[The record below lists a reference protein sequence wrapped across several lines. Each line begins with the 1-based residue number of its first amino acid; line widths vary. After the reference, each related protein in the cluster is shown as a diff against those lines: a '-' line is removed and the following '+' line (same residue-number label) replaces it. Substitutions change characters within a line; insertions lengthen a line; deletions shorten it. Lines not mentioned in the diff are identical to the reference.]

1 MMFDLPEPLG
11 PEMVVKPSN
20 RGTNVCL
27 PNDLKLS
34 SSISLIRKDT
44 PEWCDRWHP
53 IAALDY
59 TLHLVSSVDNT

>member
-1 MMFDLPEPLG
+1 VTEAYTHFGFGFATQVIEQIRQSFSPEPFG

-20 RGTNVCL
+20 SGTNVCF

-44 PEWCDRWHP
+44 PK
-53 IAALDY
+53 
-59 TLHLVSSVDNT
+59 

>member
-1 MMFDLPEPLG
+1 MMFDLPEPFG

-20 RGTNVCL
+20 SGTNVCF

-44 PEWCDRWHP
+44 PE
-53 IAALDY
+53 
-59 TLHLVSSVDNT
+59 